1 MDNKYAEIYRKGK
14 GVDSLTDDELISLGK
29 TLAHNM
35 VYWGTSGW
43 YESWEWDTEELPNF
57 IAKAE
62 ELGLIRKRK
71 FHTVTVEKVVYDED

>member
-1 MDNKYAEIYRKGK
+1 MDNKYAEIYRKDK
-14 GVDSLTDDELISLGK
+14 GVDSLTEADLVDLGEM
-29 TLAHNM
+29 LANNM
-35 VYWGTSGW
+35 VDWGTCGW
-43 YESWEWDTEELPNF
+43 YEPWEWESEELPIF